1 MRLIYFSILAA
12 MCPLWGASAAI
23 IPDCAGSVEVRD
35 AHVLRVEQNGAII
48 LRDGRAVLLE
58 GIRLPEEGALKA
70 QALARL
76 SDMAKAGTVTFTS
89 TPPKE
94 DRYDRIRAQ
103 GFAQATEGRPNQNAW
118 MQVALLEDGLARVQ
132 IAPDRNECAP
142 DLYEA
147 EGRARAR
154 HVGLWAGTTATATYA
169 PRTPQQMPSA
179 PTGSFQVVDGWVT
192 NVGGSGGR
200 IFIDFSSDWQRG
212 FSAVIQPEDRRAF
225 RNFDLDG
232 LTAKHVR
239 IRGMVQDFRGRPEI
253 MLSNP
258 SQIEVLN

>member
-1 MRLIYFSILAA
+1 MRLIHGSILAA
-12 MCPLWGASAAI
+12 LFPLWGAHAAI
-23 IPDCAGSVEVRD
+23 IPDCAGPVEVSN

-58 GIRLPEEGALKA
+58 GIRLPDEGALKA
-70 QALARL
+70 QALGRL
-76 SDMAKAGTVTFTS
+76 SELAKAGTVTFTS

-103 GFAQATEGRPNQNAW
+103 GFGQSW
-118 MQVALLEDGLARVQ
+118 MQVTLLEEGLARVQ
-132 IAPDRNECAP
+132 IAPDRNECSP

-147 EGRARAR
+147 EGRARA
-154 HVGLWAGTTATATYA
+154 HHAGLWASASFN

-200 IFIDFSSDWQRG
+200 IFIDFSSDWQKG
-212 FSAVIQPEDRRAF
+212 FSAVIAPEDRRAF

-239 IRGMVQDFRGRPEI
+239 IRGTVQDFRGRPEI
-253 MLSNP
+253 LLSNP

>member
-1 MRLIYFSILAA
+1 MRFIIGSIVSAI
-12 MCPLWGASAAI
+12 CCASAACAAV
-23 IPDCAGSVEVRD
+23 IPDCAGPVEVSN
-35 AHVLRVEQNGAII
+35 AHVLRVEQNGAIV

-58 GIRLPEEGALKA
+58 GIRLPEEGTLKA

-76 SDMAKAGTVTFTS
+76 SELAKAGTVTFTS
-89 TPPKE
+89 VPPKE
-94 DRYDRIRAQ
+94 DRYDRIRGQ
-103 GFAQATEGRPNQNAW
+103 GFAPGW
-118 MQVALLEDGLARVQ
+118 MQISMLEEGLARVQ

-147 EGRARAR
+147 EARARAR
-154 HVGLWAGTTATATYA
+154 HMGVWAGNATTATYA
-169 PRTPQQMPSA
+169 PRAPQQMQSA
-179 PTGSFQVVDGWVT
+179 PTGSFQVVEGWVT

-200 IFIDFSSDWQRG
+200 VFIDFSSDWQKG
-212 FSAVIQPEDRRAF
+212 FSAVIAPEDRRVF

-232 LTAKHVR
+232 LVAKHVR
-239 IRGMVQDFRGRPEI
+239 IRGMVQNFRGRPEI

>member
-1 MRLIYFSILAA
+1 MRLIRVSILAA
-12 MCPLWGASAAI
+12 LWPLWAAHAAV
-23 IPDCAGSVEVRD
+23 IPDCAGPVEVSG

-58 GIRLPEEGALKA
+58 GIRLPDEGALKA
-70 QALARL
+70 QALGRL
-76 SDMAKAGTVTFTS
+76 SELAKTGMVTFTS

-103 GFAQATEGRPNQNAW
+103 GFGETW
-118 MQVALLEDGLARVQ
+118 MQVTLLEEGLARVQ

-147 EGRARAR
+147 ETRARAR
-154 HVGLWAGTTATATYA
+154 HVGLWANASFT

-200 IFIDFSSDWQRG
+200 VFIDFSSDWQKG
-212 FSAVIQPEDRRAF
+212 FSAVIAPEDRRAF

-253 MLSNP
+253 LLSNP